1 MENAR
6 ERHKTLDLRENVLSP
21 MRSPWVQRD
30 HRLGSVVLK
39 PNAGSQGC
47 PSVLLH
53 GDVCVVPAQAM
64 LTYACIPPTP
74 PTPSHAHTASSVR
87 FLLPSKTSGIC
98 TSDCLLVSPM
108 RGIGAAQQAETTQS
122 QLCPLPVPPQ
132 ALACPCFSSGKV
144 DRQWVPAPI
153 PWDLILML
161 PAPVSGRSQ
170 QTSPREWAQ
179 ALLPLL
185 WNVALQR
192 AHQLPE

>member
-6 ERHKTLDLRENVLSP
+6 ERHKTLDLGENALSL

-47 PSVLLH
+47 PGVLLH
-53 GDVCVVPAQAM
+53 GDVCVVPAQVM

-74 PTPSHAHTASSVR
+74 PTPSQAHTASSVC
-87 FLLPSKTSGIC
+87 FLLPNKTSGIC

-122 QLCPLPVPPQ
+122 QLCPLPAPPSAGLSVLFQ
-132 ALACPCFSSGKV
+132 WEGRQSVGTCSHPLGPHPDVASS
-144 DRQWVPAPI
+144 RQ
-153 PWDLILML
+153 
-161 PAPVSGRSQ
+161 R
-170 QTSPREWAQ
+170 
-179 ALLPLL
+179 
-185 WNVALQR
+185 
-192 AHQLPE
+192 